1 MAINKYYKDSKI
13 NLYFALF
20 LLLPIAGLCYQ
31 ILNENYP
38 QLDRQVLQFFQA
50 ERHSLLNLFF
60 ISIYQISGAYITAF
74 IVFCALTILVYKR
87 YWQEAK
93 ILAFSTLGIL
103 ILIDKILKP
112 LFDRRRPPK
121 PRLVEDLS
129 WDSFPSGHAAGNL
142 VLYFYLSF
150 VLATRYPKLTKYIY
164 GLATLIIFLIGLS
177 SVYTSAHWL
186 TDVLAG
192 YTFGYFWLLLSL
204 GLLKFFPV
212 NKNNL

>member
-1 MAINKYYKDSKI
+1 MALNKCDQNSKI
-13 NLYFALF
+13 SLYFALF

-31 ILNENYP
+31 ILNKNYP
-38 QLDRQVLQFFQA
+38 ELDRQVLQFFQA
-50 ERHSLLNLFF
+50 QRYFVLELLFT
-60 ISIYQISGAYITAF
+60 SIYQISGAYITAF
-74 IVFCALTILVYKR
+74 IVFFALISLVYKR

-103 ILIDKILKP
+103 IVIDKILKP
-112 LFDRRRPPK
+112 LFDRRRPPE
-121 PRLVEDLS
+121 PRLVKDLS

-150 VLATRYPKLTKYIY
+150 VLATSYPKLTKYIY
-164 GLATLIIFLIGLS
+164 GLATIIIFLIGFS
-177 SVYTSAHWL
+177 SIYTSAHWL

-204 GLLKFFPV
+204 GLLKFFDE
-212 NKNNL
+212 